1 LGKQTN
7 NNDQVASV
15 VPHVAKLKII
25 VAQRKTILEFVI
37 ILVKQCKK
45 RNGKNIS
52 KI

>member
-15 VPHVAKLKII
+15 VPHVAKLK
-25 VAQRKTILEFVI
+25 EFVI